1 MISSIYLDGPSQT
14 DEWVVV
20 EDDDPVTQPH
30 SRSPALQQGS
40 PLPVTVTPP
49 VLPSY
54 GHHPSSY
61 GVSRPVPPT
70 PTSISSDGRS
80 MSLGGEV
87 EEDDEEEV
95 VLSGGYSPSFLP
107 PHTLSHSFLHHQPFH
122 NFTSVLP
129 RKSMLGMENGSR
141 VSPFPDPRRPSRS
154 RSSSVGSETSTYYD
168 GQSHLP
174 LKTQHQIA

>member
-1 MISSIYLDGPSQT
+1 
-14 DEWVVV
+14 
-20 EDDDPVTQPH
+20 
-30 SRSPALQQGS
+30 
-40 PLPVTVTPP
+40 
-49 VLPSY
+49 
-54 GHHPSSY
+54 
-61 GVSRPVPPT
+61 
-70 PTSISSDGRS
+70 

-129 RKSMLGMENGSR
+129 RKSMLGMANGSR

-168 GQSHLP
+168 GQSHLNVKP
-174 LKTQHQIA
+174 QLPYHHNTALHMHAGS